1 MDSRFDFDYDR
12 NDDYVDDYVD
22 MDTYFDDVDM
32 SDDIPL
38 DDIDFENEL
47 DTTTPLVMKG
57 TISSVL
63 TRELSVPEYDR
74 GVLDFVYQGVSYQ
87 GVPMVKMNDKR
98 FVFKLV
104 SHDNTLKAFNL
115 SDIRID

>member
-38 DDIDFENEL
+38 DDIDFEN
-47 DTTTPLVMKG
+47 
-57 TISSVL
+57 
-63 TRELSVPEYDR
+63 
-74 GVLDFVYQGVSYQ
+74 
-87 GVPMVKMNDKR
+87 
-98 FVFKLV
+98 
-104 SHDNTLKAFNL
+104 
-115 SDIRID
+115 